1 VVGGGSVA
9 LRAGV
14 AIDVRRAAEVLLTGT
29 AVGFMTGLFGVGGG
43 FIIVPALTLVLG
55 LPMAEAVGT
64 SLLVIAINSG
74 IALSTRLATT
84 TIDWA
89 TTAPFTLAAV
99 LGVFAGGRL
108 AGRLDA
114 ERSRHWFAVLLVAV
128 AIYTA
133 IRATA
138 TLI

>member
-1 VVGGGSVA
+1 
-9 LRAGV
+9 
-14 AIDVRRAAEVLLTGT
+14 
-29 AVGFMTGLFGVGGG
+29 
-43 FIIVPALTLVLG
+43 
-55 LPMAEAVGT
+55 MAEAVGT

-108 AGRLDA
+108 AGRLDPQ
-114 ERSRHWFAVLLVAV
+114 RSRHWFAVLLVAV

-133 IRATA
+133 TRATA